1 MTGRPSDY
9 TEELA
14 ADICVRLADG
24 ESLKAICAEDQM
36 PHRATV
42 FRWLA
47 AHESFRDMY
56 ARAREEQ
63 ADTLADELVTIAD
76 EASVSVKHEGEEFR
90 LALDATGVAHN
101 RLRVDTRK
109 WVAAKLKP
117 RKYGEKV
124 QNENTN
130 VNVEMTHE
138 QWLAS
143 LD

>member
-1 MTGRPSDY
+1 VSRPSDY
-9 TEELA
+9 TEDLA
-14 ADICVRLADG
+14 ASICVRLADG
-24 ESLKAICAEDQM
+24 ESLKAICAAEGM

-47 AHESFRDMY
+47 AHERFRDMY

-63 ADTLADELVTIAD
+63 ADTLADELVAIAD
-76 EASVSVKHEGEEFR
+76 EVSVTVKHEGEEVK
-90 LALDATGVAHN
+90 LALDATGVAHS

-117 RKYGEKV
+117 RKYGDKV
-124 QNENTN
+124 QNENVN
-130 VNVEMTHE
+130 MNVEMTHE